1 MLETFFHDTTKKY
14 VVLFGTLFNDI
25 YINRETEES
34 GVTETLKIPLVYS
47 QKEKMH
53 ARLAADPE
61 LNRQP
66 AIVLPAMGFEL
77 TGYNYDQ
84 TRKLVSTKKHATVID
99 PTTNARHLYEY
110 NPVPYNLT
118 FDLHIMAKNAVDGN
132 RIVEQILPY
141 FTPDF
146 TPSVNLIPE
155 LGLTYDIPIIL
166 NNVAHEDTYEG
177 SFEDRRTLT
186 WTLSFTLKGYFFAPT
201 KKLTQIKTAIT
212 NIFAVENGVD
222 IDDAVGNTF
231 HKDTITI
238 TPGVM
243 ANGAPTSNSSL
254 SIDIGLI
261 NANSDYGFI
270 IGYTSNYDN

>member
-25 YINRETEES
+25 YINRETTDS
-34 GVTETLKIPLVYS
+34 GTTETLKIPLVYS

-53 ARLAADPE
+53 ARLAGDPN

-66 AIVLPAMGFEL
+66 AINLPAMGFEL
-77 TGYNYDQ
+77 NGYNYDGN
-84 TRKLVSTKKHATVID
+84 RKLSSTKKHATVID
-99 PTTNARHLYEY
+99 PNNSTRQLFEY
-110 NPVPYNLT
+110 NPVPYNLS
-118 FDLHIMAKNAVDGN
+118 FELHIMAKNAADGN
-132 RIVEQILPY
+132 KIVEQILPY

-155 LGLTYDIPIIL
+155 IGLTYDIPIIL
-166 NNVAHEDTYEG
+166 NGVTHEDTYEG

-186 WTLSFTLKGYFFAPT
+186 WTLSFTMKAYFFAPT

-212 NIFAVENGVD
+212 NIFAVNFID
-222 IDDAVGNTF
+222 IDDAVGNT
-231 HKDTITI
+231 HYKDTITI
-238 TPGVM
+238 TPGLL
-243 ANGAPTSNSSL
+243 ANGSPTSNASL

-261 NANSDYGFI
+261 DANSNYGFI
-270 IGYTSNYDN
+270 VDYTGNYT